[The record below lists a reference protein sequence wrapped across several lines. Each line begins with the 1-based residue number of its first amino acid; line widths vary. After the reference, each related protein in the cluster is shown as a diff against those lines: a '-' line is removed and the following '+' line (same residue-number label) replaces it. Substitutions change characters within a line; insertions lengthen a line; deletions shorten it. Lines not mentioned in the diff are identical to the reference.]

1 MSSILLLLTAAV
13 IVLSSMYAWRQSRDP
28 LHPLPLI
35 GSMFIY
41 MYVLRPFLLLRSDT
55 LPDILTSD
63 QVNFGLLINFLNVSG
78 FCIGCTI
85 GCRRLDRRQISLTM
99 DPGSRDRVHSL
110 GVLLGIIGT
119 CGYVAGLIAS
129 GGLANVYS
137 RAKGHI
143 VTSTGYL
150 GELPL
155 LCFPAIMLVMLARR
169 GRVIRGM
176 DWFLALTFA
185 APQLIHGILGARR
198 GPTFLVLAT
207 LFLSWFVASG
217 RRPRL
222 IPLVISL
229 TIAAGLIFFVI
240 SHRSQI
246 YLGSELE
253 VDTSRIFE
261 TAFPLVARPDDDVVF
276 AWGQTNIAR
285 MTDRHYWG
293 TRLMAVLF
301 VRPIPRQMWPT
312 KYEDTGFGWMV
323 SAGNLNGYWYHE
335 WIQHLGWRPAGGS
348 SGGFSADLFVEFSWG
363 CAIAA
368 LVMGGAFAYL
378 WRRASI
384 RSGIWTILFL
394 EAMILSV
401 YIPTQTVSALL
412 YRFMFMS
419 VLTLVLWI
427 IIVGRVETGQTRT
440 RSASLPAAPR

>member
-1 MSSILLLLTAAV
+1 MCIAA
-13 IVLSSMYAWRQSRDP
+13 P
-28 LHPLPLI
+28 
-35 GSMFIY
+35 
-41 MYVLRPFLLLRSDT
+41 
-55 LPDILTSD
+55 
-63 QVNFGLLINFLNVSG
+63 
-78 FCIGCTI
+78 
-85 GCRRLDRRQISLTM
+85 
-99 DPGSRDRVHSL
+99 
-110 GVLLGIIGT
+110 
-119 CGYVAGLIAS
+119 
-129 GGLANVYS
+129 
-137 RAKGHI
+137 KGHI

-222 IPLVISL
+222 VPLVISL

-253 VDTSRIFE
+253 VDTSRVFE

-323 SAGNLNGYWYHE
+323 SAGKFE
-335 WIQHLGWRPAGGS
+335 WLLVSRVDSA
-348 SGGFSADLFVEFSWG
+348 SGLATCG
-363 CAIAA
+363 
-368 LVMGGAFAYL
+368 
-378 WRRASI
+378 
-384 RSGIWTILFL
+384 
-394 EAMILSV
+394 
-401 YIPTQTVSALL
+401 
-412 YRFMFMS
+412 
-419 VLTLVLWI
+419 WI
-427 IIVGRVETGQTRT
+427 IRWFFCGPLR
-440 RSASLPAAPR
+440 